1 MLFFQCEAHSFDFDG
16 KINMWD
22 FRYYMTRAEER
33 KYAVD
38 QNKLKEYFP
47 LEVVT
52 KGLLDIYQVCLL
64 MSDNILFAV
73 CMCIGTNVCSNS
85 GKWNLSLE

>member
-1 MLFFQCEAHSFDFDG
+1 
-16 KINMWD
+16 MWD

-47 LEVVT
+47 LDITT
-52 KGLLDIYQVCLL
+52 KGLLDIYQVCY
-64 MSDNILFAV
+64 NIDELDTGIHVLKFDICRQYV
-73 CMCIGTNVCSNS
+73 M
-85 GKWNLSLE
+85 